1 MAAEPLA
8 GLLVPPPACDAGSSF
23 PFQQQARGGR
33 REQAPGAQCILIC
46 GAGQSRVGPCHAGW
60 LQPELLSLPS
70 DCSFQP
76 RACSLSDCSLEQAP
90 PRGCGEWGK
99 EPGKHVLLSTGW
111 NAVGYV
117 MGILIPA
124 GKTGGCQGLFWACL
138 APLPSLDEAAEAWEG
153 RQRGERGAEGR
164 GLRRGLPRAAAFCS
178 ISPTLMAVQRTG

>member
-1 MAAEPLA
+1 M
-8 GLLVPPPACDAGSSF
+8 
-23 PFQQQARGGR
+23 Q
-33 REQAPGAQCILIC
+33 
-46 GAGQSRVGPCHAGW
+46 VG
-60 LQPELLSLPS
+60 
-70 DCSFQP
+70 
-76 RACSLSDCSLEQAP
+76 CSLSRFPCPLTAASSPGRARSP
-90 PRGCGEWGK
+90 TAASSKHHHGGCGEWGK

-153 RQRGERGAEGR
+153 RQRGVWGAEGR